1 MSILTTGKT
10 YNIRNVKSLKML
22 NIYAGNADNGTN
34 VCLWEKDNS
43 TEQKWKLEG
52 SLLEGKA
59 LLHSIV
65 NSDMVLDFYVG
76 HDKWANADIWEKG
89 DFKNQYLTIE
99 EVYEGVWKI
108 RQTSKSKFLLT
119 ATGENNN
126 SNVCWEEDR
135 NSEHQL
141 WHFEEI
147 DNRIFEGLDTAA
159 QCNVETIKKISQSPN
174 GYRFVC
180 RYYCANKSSSKILTK
195 QEAEEFSKYM
205 DLVCIY
211 QDANDREEYFS
222 NTIGYDDAKNAVD
235 YAMNIIKQPP
245 KSAIYFAVDFNP
257 SMDTIKSN
265 IIPYFKGI
273 KSVFEM
279 MNVAYQIG
287 VYGSGLVCSVIK
299 EMGLADYTW
308 LAQSTGY
315 LGTAAYNDPT
325 KYNIRQGCRVKLDNI
340 LFDSNASGIAG
351 DFGQWNYK

>member
-1 MSILTTGKT
+1 
-10 YNIRNVKSLKML
+10 
-22 NIYAGNADNGTN
+22 
-34 VCLWEKDNS
+34 
-43 TEQKWKLEG
+43 
-52 SLLEGKA
+52 
-59 LLHSIV
+59 
-65 NSDMVLDFYVG
+65 
-76 HDKWANADIWEKG
+76 
-89 DFKNQYLTIE
+89 
-99 EVYEGVWKI
+99 
-108 RQTSKSKFLLT
+108 
-119 ATGENNN
+119 
-126 SNVCWEEDR
+126 
-135 NSEHQL
+135 
-141 WHFEEI
+141 
-147 DNRIFEGLDTAA
+147 
-159 QCNVETIKKISQSPN
+159 
-174 GYRFVC
+174 
-180 RYYCANKSSSKILTK
+180 
-195 QEAEEFSKYM
+195 M

-235 YAMNIIKQPP
+235 YAMNIIKQPT

-340 LFDSNASGIAG
+340 LFDSNASSIAK